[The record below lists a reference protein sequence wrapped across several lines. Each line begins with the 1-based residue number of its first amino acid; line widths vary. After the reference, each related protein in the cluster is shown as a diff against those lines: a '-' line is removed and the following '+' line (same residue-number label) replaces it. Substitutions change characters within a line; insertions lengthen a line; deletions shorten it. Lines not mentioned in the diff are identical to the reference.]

1 MPITADYIF
10 QEKQDGIRCGIFT
23 HFPDFVV
30 QGVSTRLGGHSKGGD
45 LNLALHTG
53 DDPALVAVNR
63 QKFCRALGLDASM
76 IVTPEQVHAD
86 RIVYVTEADCGR
98 GATDYQDAVANCDAL
113 MTDRVNVPL
122 MLCYADCVPL
132 LFVDPV
138 HRAIA
143 VSHAGWKG
151 TAKKIGTKTILAMQ
165 KQFGT
170 RAEDCLVGIAPSIG
184 ACCYEVD
191 DYVLGEFRKEYDTTD
206 SFFLPSANTGKYRL
220 DLWKANRISLENI
233 GVLPHNIVTASLCT
247 SCNSQI
253 LFSYRKEHGKTGRI
267 AALLAIKDEKKR
279 QLCT

>member
-1 MPITADYIF
+1 MSMTAEYITQY
-10 QEKQDGIRCGIFT
+10 KKDGIWCGAFT

-30 QGVSTRLGGHSKGGD
+30 QGISTRLGGYSKGGD

-53 DDPALVAVNR
+53 DDPAHVAVNR
-63 QKFCRALGLDASM
+63 QKFCHALGLDARM
-76 IVTPEQVHAD
+76 IVTPEQVHDD

-98 GATDYQDAVANCDAL
+98 GATDYQDAVASCDAL
-113 MTDRVNVPL
+113 MTDRPNVPI

-138 HRAIA
+138 QRAIA

-151 TAKKIGTKTILAMQ
+151 TAKKIGAKTILAMQ

-191 DYVLGEFRKEYDTTD
+191 DYVLGKFRKEYTAVER
-206 SFFLPSANTGKYRL
+206 FFQATASEGKYHL
-220 DLWKANRISLENI
+220 DLWEANRISLEEI
-233 GVLPHNIVTASLCT
+233 GVVRENIVISNVCTA
-247 SCNSQI
+247 CNSRL
-253 LFSYRKEHGKTGRI
+253 LFSYRAEHGKTGRI
-267 AALLAIKDEKKR
+267 AAILAIKE
-279 QLCT
+279 